1 MSCERIEAEAEAFR
15 VTTEARAEAE
25 AIRLVNEQ
33 LERSPRYI
41 ELARAKR
48 WNGVLPTTMVG
59 SEVTPL
65 LSLK

>member
-1 MSCERIEAEAEAFR
+1 MAFEPPKPEPEPFPMTAGAEAFR
-15 VTTEARAEAE
+15 V
-25 AIRLVNEQ
+25 VNAH

-48 WNGVLPTTMVG
+48 WNGVLPATTLG
-59 SEVTPL
+59 TDVTPL